1 MKTLEIFK
9 LLRKHRKLAEKRAF
23 DYEQNRFAKV
33 MAYIGAGFVII
44 YLIGIAILLA
54 SVANDARTITSIEM
68 MFSLLPF
75 LLVIDFSIRFVAQK
89 TPSQIIKPYV
99 LTPLPRYACI
109 DSFLA
114 NSLLSEGNF
123 IWFFLFVP
131 YALMSVVFS
140 FGLLQTIAMLVL
152 LLMIFLV
159 NSQWYLLVRTKIN
172 DSLVWWLLPA
182 AVALL
187 IASPIFFAKGLS
199 DGIDDITELWAKIGT
214 CIHDGNPLPFIVT
227 LALLVAL
234 IAINRKMQY
243 GHVWKELSKTEQ
255 TKLHT
260 VSKFSFLEKYGEIGE
275 FLKLEVK
282 SIMRNKN
289 PRKQFV
295 SGVAFVT
302 IFSLL
307 ISFTDVYDGP
317 TYEVFWCIY
326 NFVIIAAMPLMSIMC
341 NEGNYIDALM
351 VHKENILSLLKAKY
365 IFYSALLLI
374 PFLLMLPT
382 VFSGKWSI
390 FMIVSF
396 GVFTAGFQFFIMFQ
410 MAVYNKTA
418 MPLNTKFISQKG
430 QGNNYFTLVASCI
443 AFGLPVV
450 IMSVLNSL
458 VSENTSYLIMFLI
471 GLAFILTKNLWMR
484 NIYNRMMKK
493 RYSHL
498 EGFYA
503 SRE

>member
-9 LLRKHRKLAEKRAF
+9 LLRKHRKLAEKRAL
-23 DYEQNRFAKV
+23 DYEQNKFAKV
-33 MAYIGAGFVII
+33 MAYIGVGFVVI
-44 YLIGIAILLA
+44 YLVGIAIMLA
-54 SVANDARTITSIEM
+54 SIANDARTVTSIEM
-68 MFSLLPF
+68 IFSLLPF
-75 LLVIDFSIRFVAQK
+75 LLIIDFSLRFIAQK

-140 FGLLQTIAMLVL
+140 FGLWQTLAMLFL
-152 LLMIFLV
+152 LALVFLA
-159 NSQWYLLVRTKIN
+159 NSQWYLLARTKIN
-172 DSLVWWLLPA
+172 DSLVWWALPA
-182 AVALL
+182 AVILL
-187 IASPIFFAKGLS
+187 IASPIFLAK
-199 DGIDDITELWAKIGT
+199 DFFKGIDDIADLWAKIGT

-227 LALLVAL
+227 IALLVAL
-234 IAINRKMQY
+234 IAINRKMPY
-243 GHVWKELSKTEQ
+243 GHVWKELSRTEQ

-260 VSKFSFLEKYGEIGE
+260 VSRFSFLEKYGEIGE

-289 PRKQFV
+289 PKKQFISSV
-295 SGVAFVT
+295 SFVMV
-302 IFSLL
+302 FSLI

-326 NFVIIAAMPLMSIMC
+326 NFVIIAALPIMSIMC

-374 PFLLMLPT
+374 PFILMLPT

-390 FMIVSF
+390 FMVISF

-418 MPLNTKFISQKG
+418 IPLNTKFISQKG
-430 QGNNYFTLVASCI
+430 QGNNYFTFVASAI
-443 AFGLPVV
+443 AFGLPVI
-450 IMSVLNSL
+450 IMSVLQSL
-458 VSENTSYLIMFLI
+458 VSENTSYLVMFLI

-493 RYSHL
+493 RYANL